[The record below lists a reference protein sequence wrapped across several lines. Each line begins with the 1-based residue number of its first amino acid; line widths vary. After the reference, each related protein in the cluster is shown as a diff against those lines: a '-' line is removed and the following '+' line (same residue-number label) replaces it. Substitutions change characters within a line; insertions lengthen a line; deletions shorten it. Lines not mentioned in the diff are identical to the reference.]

1 MYSSDPESNSAMTA
15 FHQCSRTVTTLAYQ
29 TVLELTTHTEISEM
43 LCQALANISA
53 TCPNLLQQ
61 CFAPEDVD
69 QLKSLHLLEMKDYLV
84 KIARNR
90 VTAKELEG
98 CAERSPKAIIPQRP
112 ATTPREEKE
121 SSGGAGTR
129 TSDASAMRSI
139 GETTRG
145 PRIFHAS
152 TIRPAQAEVTKPPA
166 PLQKPASDYDDYYKE
181 SEEEGAPDNPVV
193 EDKAK
198 EQPAS
203 SSPGPVYPLKKEAVS
218 IRGDD
223 EGPWGS
229 GEARTLTGGT
239 AGRLG
244 GPGGLLGLCCLL
256 LWILL

>member
-1 MYSSDPESNSAMTA
+1 MTA

-29 TVLELTTHTEISEM
+29 TVLELTTSKEISEM

-53 TCPNLLQQ
+53 TCPNLLQE

-90 VTAKELEG
+90 VTSKELEG
-98 CAERSPKAIIPQRP
+98 CAERSPKDIIPQRP
-112 ATTPREEKE
+112 ATTPRGGYEE
-121 SSGGAGTR
+121 

-152 TIRPAQAEVTKPPA
+152 TSRPVHVEVTKPPA

-203 SSPGPVYPLKKEAVS
+203 SSPGPVYPLKKEAAS

-229 GEARTLTGGT
+229 GEARTLTGGA

-244 GPGGLLGLCCLL
+244 SPGGLLGLCCLL
-256 LWILL
+256 LWIFL